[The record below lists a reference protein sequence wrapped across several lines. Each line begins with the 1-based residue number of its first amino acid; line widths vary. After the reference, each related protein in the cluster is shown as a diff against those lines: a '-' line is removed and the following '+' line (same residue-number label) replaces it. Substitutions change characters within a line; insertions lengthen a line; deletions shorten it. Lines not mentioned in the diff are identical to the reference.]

1 MLCKIPTV
9 FLILNRDKWVQLPK
23 TTVLYRLA
31 HHNKM
36 PQRSNHLVILHNSS
50 SLPVLA
56 TLHSNSRSS
65 SLPVLVTLHSNSSR
79 SSSLRALAT
88 LHNRRSS
95 SSLPVLATLHNS
107 SNRSSLPVL
116 AHHSKMP
123 QHSHLLAALAILNPP
138 KNPTVQIQTQIRLAI
153 Q

>member
-36 PQRSNHLVILHNSS
+36 PQRSHHLVILHNSS

-56 TLHSNSRSS
+56 TLHSNSR
-65 SLPVLVTLHSNSSR
+65 R
-79 SSSLRALAT
+79 
-88 LHNRRSS
+88 

-107 SNRSSLPVL
+107 SSRSSLPVL

-138 KNPTVQIQTQIRLAI
+138 KN
-153 Q
+153 